1 MAGSDLNSQ
10 HAYPDPGHGCGCA
23 MIVTVLYAIHFHAIR
38 QCREALICTIATP
51 IAAPIVFATQSL
63 MSNMPKPVTSCSTS
77 IHIDTALQISKETN
91 HKVHAQHGLNASCR
105 TAALSTGVIR
115 LDNVDPLIPRND
127 GIHHV
132 QKLFTLC
139 FALTVGIFNVT
150 ESHLGHNHTILSRE
164 HIILHLIILFYHTYM
179 VVSVCGD

>member
-1 MAGSDLNSQ
+1 
-10 HAYPDPGHGCGCA
+10 
-23 MIVTVLYAIHFHAIR
+23 MIVASTIVPPCMIR
-38 QCREALICTIATP
+38 PTAL
-51 IAAPIVFATQSL
+51 SR
-63 MSNMPKPVTSCSTS
+63 SVTSSGVRNLLFCKINVHKGAHGITV
-77 IHIDTALQISKETN
+77 IDSVFDGFIGKIEPVL

-164 HIILHLIILFYHTYM
+164 HIILHLII
-179 VVSVCGD
+179 